1 MSEKNN
7 DDNIIAHREYNLKH
21 ENEEYNLRIEIDLE
35 NIFFILSKLNQPLE
49 YIYKNKMNL
58 LTIVNKLELNSS
70 NYSNLELILKI
81 FDKLYEKNKISI
93 NISDEN
99 SCDILL
105 KTINIFEKE
114 VVNEI
119 KLYKEYMN
127 SNDKFNLLFHQIKK
141 LSSSTNINEDNSE
154 IEIKINDLNKKEE
167 EIKTILNKK
176 DLLIQELNEKLL
188 KQENEIKKLTDKNIN
203 EIINTKIGE
212 LESKLINNIN
222 DKFNNIKNNLIN
234 DMNKQNESIHKLKD
248 NNITQLIEENDNKLL
263 DNMDSKFNSQKD
275 TEKEIKDFEL
285 IKEDIKEIKN
295 KLTINEKEFLKFE
308 NIIKEKELLL
318 NNIKEMANSDNKL
331 INQISKKF
339 DEINNNKKNEK
350 GIIVN
355 EIKNKIIKNE
365 NNITIKLEEKIQDIN
380 NKLKNKIDNNKI
392 KELFD
397 NMNKNYKELKEKIN
411 HNEYINNINYEF
423 NKEPINLKYRTDI
436 TYTNTNAGWNDMF
449 EVFLC
454 YKDNKEY
461 LVSPNINSFNLDIFE
476 LLDYEKILSL
486 RGHKNDIRTVRYFI
500 NPKDYNEY
508 LISADDNKIVIVW
521 DISNDYN
528 IKQQI
533 DTKYGNNIYSCLLLF
548 PHNNDNNYIITST
561 YNDSENM
568 DNAASK
574 VYSLSNGRFMK
585 YINNTN
591 YDAIYYLLSW
601 YNKKNNRYY
610 IIQFSYLKILINDL
624 IDNDIYYELVQEP
637 ETDHFSGF
645 IYTKNNTDYLCSS
658 SENGYI
664 NIWDLYS
671 KKIFKVINTN
681 GSLLAHIIPW
691 NNKYTI
697 VADFNNKAFIIIDL
711 DEDKIISVINA
722 QHTKEVKCIKKL
734 NHPILGESLLSCSK
748 DNIIKLWNI

>member
-1 MSEKNN
+1 M
-7 DDNIIAHREYNLKH
+7 
-21 ENEEYNLRIEIDLE
+21 
-35 NIFFILSKLNQPLE
+35 
-49 YIYKNKMNL
+49 
-58 LTIVNKLELNSS
+58 
-70 NYSNLELILKI
+70 ILKI

-222 DKFNNIKNNLIN
+222 DKFNNMKNNLIN

-248 NNITQLIEENDNKLL
+248 NNSTQLIEENDNKLL
-263 DNMDSKFNSQKD
+263 DNMDSKFNSQKN

-355 EIKNKIIKNE
+355 EINNKIIKNE

-568 DNAASK
+568 DM
-574 VYSLSNGRFMK
+574 V
-585 YINNTN
+585 
-591 YDAIYYLLSW
+591 
-601 YNKKNNRYY
+601 
-610 IIQFSYLKILINDL
+610 DL
-624 IDNDIYYELVQEP
+624 
-637 ETDHFSGF
+637 
-645 IYTKNNTDYLCSS
+645 
-658 SENGYI
+658 
-664 NIWDLYS
+664 
-671 KKIFKVINTN
+671 
-681 GSLLAHIIPW
+681 
-691 NNKYTI
+691 
-697 VADFNNKAFIIIDL
+697 
-711 DEDKIISVINA
+711 
-722 QHTKEVKCIKKL
+722 
-734 NHPILGESLLSCSK
+734 
-748 DNIIKLWNI
+748 